1 MKKIGHVTLLVKN
14 YDEAIEF
21 YTKKA
26 GFVLL
31 TDNAFGGGMRW
42 VTVAPAQDAGTAI
55 VFVEADTA
63 DKVDRVGSQ
72 AAGHVFLTVQT
83 EDCYRDYEHMKAN
96 GSNFSVSQR
105 KCRGGSRSCSRIF
118 TEIAWTWSSITEC
131 RNAAKCKAALA

>member
-14 YDEAIEF
+14 YAEAIEF

-42 VTVAPAQDAGTAI
+42 VTAAPSQDAGTAI

-63 DKVDRVGSQ
+63 DKAAKVGSQ
-72 AAGHVFLTVQT
+72 AAGHVFLAVQT
-83 EDCYRDYEHMKAN
+83 EDCYRDYKHMKAN
-96 GSNFSVSQR
+96 GVNFFGEPKEVPWGIEVVFEDLYGNRLDLVQHN
-105 KCRGGSRSCSRIF
+105 GM
-118 TEIAWTWSSITEC
+118 
-131 RNAAKCKAALA
+131 

>member
-96 GSNFSVSQR
+96 GVKFFGEPKEVPWGIEVVFEDLYGNRLDLVQHN
-105 KCRGGSRSCSRIF
+105 GM
-118 TEIAWTWSSITEC
+118 
-131 RNAAKCKAALA
+131 

>member
-55 VFVEADTA
+55 AFVEADTA
-63 DKVDRVGSQ
+63 DKADRVGSQ

-83 EDCYRDYEHMKAN
+83 EDCYRDYEYMKAN
-96 GSNFSVSQR
+96 GVKFFGEPKEVPWGIEAVFEDLYGNRLDLVQHN
-105 KCRGGSRSCSRIF
+105 GM
-118 TEIAWTWSSITEC
+118 
-131 RNAAKCKAALA
+131 

>member
-63 DKVDRVGSQ
+63 DKASRVGSQ

-96 GSNFSVSQR
+96 GVSFFGEPKEVPWGIEVVFEDLYGNRLDLVQHN
-105 KCRGGSRSCSRIF
+105 GM
-118 TEIAWTWSSITEC
+118 
-131 RNAAKCKAALA
+131 